1 LESVPLDPRNGIVA
15 EGNEAG
21 DWHRVAAEA
30 SSWEFQDLVPGQRV
44 EITCLMDLDAID
56 AFAAVTGDRSPLH
69 LDAAFATSRGFAGR
83 VAHGALLV
91 GYVSQLVGMVLP
103 GRNAL
108 LLGVNMSFVA
118 PVIAGTRVTIAG
130 ILDQVSEAV
139 RSVVLKIEA
148 RDESGAVVA
157 RGKAT
162 VGFTREVAAHG

>member
-1 LESVPLDPRNGIVA
+1 M
-15 EGNEAG
+15 AG
-21 DWHRVAAEA
+21 GA
-30 SSWEFQDLVPGQRV
+30 SSLEFQDLAPGRRA

-118 PVIAGTRVTIAG
+118 PVIAGTRVTVAG
-130 ILDQVSEAV
+130 VVDQVSDAV

-148 RDESGAVVA
+148 RDEGGAVVA

-162 VGFTREVAAHG
+162 IGFTQEVAAHG

>member
-1 LESVPLDPRNGIVA
+1 M
-15 EGNEAG
+15 AG
-21 DWHRVAAEA
+21 EA
-30 SSWEFQDLVPGQRV
+30 SRLEFQDLAPGHRA

-56 AFAAVTGDRSPLH
+56 RFAAVTGDRSPLH
-69 LDAAFATSRGFAGR
+69 IDAAFATSRGFAGR

-108 LLGVNMSFVA
+108 LLGVNMAFVA

-130 ILDQVSEAV
+130 VVDQVSDAV
-139 RSVVLKIEA
+139 RSAVLKIEA
-148 RDESGAVVA
+148 RDEAGAVVA

-162 VGFTREVAAHG
+162 IGFTQEVAAHG